1 MSNSQ
6 SEFLLEMPPFPTAGH
21 ILLVLQCYASLCLL
35 ITCLF
40 HPLLPFCPCD
50 CQVTSAT
57 LKALQGDD
65 EDATSLPSVSSPQMP
80 LSPPQMSLPSATP
93 GGHDVQVVPNTR
105 PVYDSHTHDCLV
117 CHLVLRGPIQVGCCG
132 KRFCESCIAPIKAE
146 RNVCPHCQS
155 EGDAFQWFR
164 DEAQRQT
171 LMELKI
177 YCSNQKQGC
186 DWSGELCH
194 LTNHL
199 NSDPSKNSDSQRC
212 QFSPYSC
219 PYCSFYSAS
228 YRDYTVHHKP
238 ECEMFPVSCPSC
250 GVEVPQKNLHLHKT
264 ECVKLKSSLGEVC
277 KLCMF

>member
-1 MSNSQ
+1 MLADHVPVSS
-6 SEFLLEMPPFPTAGH
+6 STA
-21 ILLVLQCYASLCLL
+21 
-35 ITCLF
+35 
-40 HPLLPFCPCD
+40 FCPYD

-57 LKALQGDD
+57 LKGEY
-65 EDATSLPSVSSPQMP
+65 EDATSFPSVSSPQMP
-80 LSPPQMSLPSATP
+80 LSTPQMPLSSPQMPMSPPQMPLPSATP
-93 GGHDVQVVPNTR
+93 GGHDVQVVPNTQ
-105 PVYDSHTHDCLV
+105 PVYDPHVHDCLV
-117 CHLVLRGPIQVGCCG
+117 CHLVLRDPIQVGCCG
-132 KRFCESCIAPIKAE
+132 KRFCESCITPIKAE
-146 RNVCPHCQS
+146 RNVCPHCQAK
-155 EGDAFQWFR
+155 GDAFQWFR

-171 LMELKI
+171 IMELKI

-212 QFSPYSC
+212 QFSSSYSC

-250 GVEVPQKNLHLHKT
+250 GVEVPRKNLHLHRT
-264 ECVKLKSSLGEVC
+264 ECVKLKSSLGEVG